1 MSSRGPRLNN
11 RQVIDGGWKVM
22 ASVTELSGNMS
33 RIIMLGTT
41 MSWSLQGHFRV
52 LLGNLDKPVP
62 DGQTLG
68 FNGTCRKQQST
79 SLNDESNSLETL
91 L

>member
-1 MSSRGPRLNN
+1 
-11 RQVIDGGWKVM
+11 
-22 ASVTELSGNMS
+22 
-33 RIIMLGTT
+33 MLGTT

-68 FNGTCRKQQST
+68 LFLFIIFFILFFIFLGSCRKQQST